1 LESFRFPNIKNTL
14 LLRIIF
20 KNPSPTREVSEVRSC
35 IATFLDEAARK
46 QEMNEGI
53 EEGYFDYAYSLSQ
66 IAVPD

>member
-53 EEGYFDYAYSLSQ
+53 VDYAYSLSQ